1 MKKLVQRFIPAIAL
15 FLFAVGVSQLHAE
28 QATVSA
34 TLIYA
39 SNSGKGVDGSLRSLA
54 PTLRKRF
61 SGYDSF
67 EVRGRRSQGLSIP
80 GNAGVSLGGGNQVR
94 FTAKPSGRKISIQ
107 AHWKRGNVTLQ
118 NVTFA
123 LQRGGRPSVLGVSE
137 GDGALIMLFTVK

>member
-1 MKKLVQRFIPAIAL
+1 MKKLVQRFIPTVAL
-15 FLFAVGVSQLHAE
+15 FILLLGASQLHAE
-28 QATVSA
+28 QATISA

-39 SNSGKGVDGSLRSLA
+39 SNTGKGVDGGLRSLA
-54 PTLRKRF
+54 PILRKQF

-80 GNAGVSLGGGNQVR
+80 GKANMSLGGGNQVR
-94 FTAKPSGRKISIQ
+94 FAARPSGGKISVQ

-123 LQRGGRPSVLGVSE
+123 LRRGGRPSVLGVSQ